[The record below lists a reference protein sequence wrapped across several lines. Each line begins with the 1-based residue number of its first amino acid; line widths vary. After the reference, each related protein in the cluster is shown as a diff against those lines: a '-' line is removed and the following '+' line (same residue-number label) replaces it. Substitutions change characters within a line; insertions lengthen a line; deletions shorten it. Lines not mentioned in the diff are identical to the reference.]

1 MRNLAI
7 SIALSIFLVACDSGE
22 QKNKIVADVG
32 SLNPSTSDV
41 MARPKISKES
51 PDSALKSYWAVKDWI
66 KRVEDDQFKKVIKN
80 KELLAT
86 HEAFSSVVS
95 PEIAYRNIYP
105 IDEFNRDIIEAKMET
120 ETRASIR
127 AIIKNSTPVPEGA
140 EVTDYDRKRR
150 DAGDEFKYIMEKT
163 NSGWIVS
170 EIWAFDR
177 LFDKKWTKISPQ
189 PNKPHVSTL
198 TINGS

>member
-1 MRNLAI
+1 MRNLAL

-32 SLNPSTSDV
+32 SLNSSRSDAI
-41 MARPKISKES
+41 ARPKISRES

-80 KELLAT
+80 KELLDA
-86 HEAFSSVVS
+86 HDAFSSVVS
-95 PEIAYRNIYP
+95 PEIADRNIYP

-189 PNKPHVSTL
+189 PSKPHVSTL